1 MKTVLKAT
9 DGHTALLRNGTV
21 PTIGQIH
28 DLGFRYMNNYEKCEI
43 KLVEFDFEGNGVS
56 DYLFFKNSRLEYHFI
71 DASRPQFIKDLYDKI
86 TRSKGASM
94 DAAIDQII
102 SIYVDEMVFGDPYEH
117 SGILR

>member
-21 PTIGQIH
+21 PNIGQIN
-28 DLGFRYMNNYEKCEI
+28 DLGFRYMNNGEKCEI

-56 DYLFFKNSRLEYHFI
+56 DYLFFKNNGLEYHFI

-86 TRSKGASM
+86 TISKGASM
-94 DAAIDQII
+94 DAVSDYII

-117 SGILR
+117 GDVMR